1 MNKDELQDLVD
12 ELEDRLDAVVD
23 VLQDEELE
31 DEDRVTEG
39 LLAADVEVVE
49 YDDDD

>member
-1 MNKDELQDLVD
+1 MPTKAQLQNLVD

-31 DEDRVTEG
+31 DEDRVTEA
-39 LLAADVEVVE
+39 LAAANVEVLG
-49 YDDDD
+49 YD